1 MATYGGWTEMR
12 EYRVWQGEE
21 LYSVVS
27 VEQHRN
33 GRVRV
38 FVDSE
43 LYSGTASLSDA
54 YSDAHE
60 RARELQGEAEAS
72 CTCGEDADECG
83 RVYDAPHGVR
93 LQITDVEEN
102 RTLDPWEL

>member
-1 MATYGGWTEMR
+1 MASYDGWTEKR

-21 LYSVVS
+21 IYSVVS
-27 VEQHRN
+27 VDQHRN

-43 LYSGTASLSDA
+43 LYSGSASLTQAYTDA
-54 YSDAHE
+54 LS
-60 RARELQGEAEAS
+60 RARELQGEAEDS
-72 CTCGEDADECG
+72 CTCGESAEECG
-83 RVYDAPHGVR
+83 SVYDAPHGVR

-102 RTLDPWEL
+102 RSLDPWEL